1 MKTRILPIQ
10 DPEAIKL
17 AVSIIKS
24 GGVIAFPT
32 DTVYGIG
39 ADLWS
44 EKAIDR
50 LYQVKGRS
58 YDKAI
63 PILIGEQSQLNLVV
77 DHTALNPQASQLMNA
92 FWPGAMTLILPKH
105 KSVPNRLSAYPTVGV
120 RMPDHALLLQLLTQ
134 TGPLAVTSAN
144 RSGQPDAFTAQQV
157 EKDLSGRI
165 ELILDG
171 GTTPGAAPSTVV
183 DCSADE
189 LKLLRV
195 GEITRD
201 MIDTALA

>member
-1 MKTRILPIQ
+1 MNTQIHSIQ

-44 EKAIDR
+44 EKAINR

-77 DHTALNPQASQLMNA
+77 DHAALNPQASQLMNA

-120 RMPDHALLLQLLTQ
+120 RMPDHALLLRLLTQ

-157 EKDLSGRI
+157 ENDLSGRI

-183 DCSADE
+183 DCSTDE
-189 LKLLRV
+189 LNLLRV
-195 GEITRD
+195 GEITREL
-201 MIDTALA
+201 IDTALT

>member
-1 MKTRILPIQ
+1 MKTQTLPINNL
-10 DPEAIKL
+10 DAIQL
-17 AVSIIKS
+17 AITIIKA

-77 DHTALNPQASQLMNA
+77 DHSALNPKASILMNA

-105 KSVPNRLSAYPTVGV
+105 QSVPDRLSAYPTVGV
-120 RMPDHALLLQLLTQ
+120 RMPDHALLLQLLKQ

-157 EKDLSGRI
+157 ENDLSGRI

-183 DCSADE
+183 DCSTGE
-189 LKLLRV
+189 LNLLRV
-195 GEITRD
+195 GEITRE
-201 MIDTALA
+201 MINAALV

>member
-1 MKTRILPIQ
+1 MKTQILSIQ

-17 AVSIIKS
+17 AVRIIKA

-77 DHTALNPQASQLMNA
+77 DHTALNPQASQLMKA

-105 KSVPNRLSAYPTVGV
+105 ESVPDRLSAYPTVGV
-120 RMPDHALLLQLLTQ
+120 RMPDHSLLLQLLMK

-144 RSGQPDAFTAQQV
+144 RSGQPDSFTAQQV
-157 EKDLSGRI
+157 ENGLSGRI

-183 DCSADE
+183 DCSTGE
-189 LKLLRV
+189 LNLLRV
-195 GEITRD
+195 GEITRE
-201 MIDTALA
+201 MIDAVLA

>member
-1 MKTRILPIQ
+1 MKTQILSIK

-17 AVSIIKS
+17 AVRIIKA

-50 LYQVKGRS
+50 LYQAKGRS

-105 KSVPNRLSAYPTVGV
+105 ESVPDRLSAYPTVGV
-120 RMPDHALLLQLLTQ
+120 RMPDHSLLLQLLIK

-144 RSGQPDAFTAQQV
+144 RSGQPDSFTAQQV
-157 EKDLSGRI
+157 DNGLSGRI

-183 DCSADE
+183 DCSTGA
-189 LKLLRV
+189 LNMLRV
-195 GEITRD
+195 GEITRE
-201 MIDTALA
+201 MIDAVLA

>member
-1 MKTRILPIQ
+1 MKTQILSIN
-10 DPEAIKL
+10 DPDTFNV
-17 AVSIIKS
+17 AVGIIRA
-24 GGVIAFPT
+24 GGVVAFPT

-63 PILIGEQSQLNLVV
+63 PILIANLIQLDQVV
-77 DHTALNPQASQLMNA
+77 DHTRLNPQALQLMHA

-105 KSVPNRLSAYPTVGV
+105 NSVPTRLSAYPTVGV
-120 RMPDHALLLQLLTQ
+120 RMPNLSALLQLLTQ

-157 EKDLSGRI
+157 EEDLSGRI

-171 GTTPGAAPSTVV
+171 GTTAGASPSTVV
-183 DCSADE
+183 DCSTDE
-189 LKLLRV
+189 IKILRQ
-195 GEITRD
+195 GEITQA
-201 MIDTALA
+201 MIATALT